1 MANLEAMRTF
11 QQHWMSYCA
20 EERRLARLCTQLP
33 VDISGLS
40 DRERSLPLSAH
51 PASVSYDYHAL
62 ARALGS
68 DGAHLGY
75 RVDEG
80 IQWNWWLG
88 YEPWGIIA
96 RERTLLEELAA
107 YSAELAAVAADVQR
121 ALDTDDELVTARSTL
136 RGYTTADAE
145 ERSELDS
152 LHAQRSAIVEPY
164 EQDDARRTPWIA
176 HPWRRLRLWLF
187 KRFRMR
193 DELDKLDKKA
203 ADIRAK
209 LDVRE
214 RKIDELKVAVESRTA
229 ALGEPF
235 APRLEELLDAM
246 ESTERSLLA
255 MLDDDLRV
263 RDMGYEPGMLLE
275 GPFAEGLSQAHE
287 REWALLGQWMVE
299 YAARLPEEIVHAR
312 NVVESELVW
321 LEGYAPYG
329 KRYWP
334 LTDRVVAA
342 MEEGRAD
349 SSDLALKLVQGSS

>member
-40 DRERSLPLSAH
+40 DKERSLPLFAH

-62 ARALGS
+62 AHALGS

-107 YSAELAAVAADVQR
+107 CSAELAAVAADVQR
-121 ALDTDDELVTARSTL
+121 AFDTDEELVTARSTL
-136 RGYTTADAE
+136 RGYLTADAE
-145 ERSELDS
+145 ERSEL
-152 LHAQRSAIVEPY
+152 ARMNEQRKKFVEPY
-164 EQDDARRTPWIA
+164 EQDEARRAPWIA
-176 HPWRRLRLWLF
+176 HPWRRLKLWFF
-187 KRFRMR
+187 KSFRMR
-193 DELDKLDKKA
+193 DELDKIDQKI
-203 ADIRAK
+203 ADIQAK

-214 RKIDELKVAVESRTA
+214 RKIGELGDAVAARTA
-229 ALGEPF
+229 LLEEPF
-235 APRLEELLDAM
+235 APQRKRSLEAIL
-246 ESTERSLLA
+246 STERELLSLL
-255 MLDDDLRV
+255 DHDLAA
-263 RDMGYEPGMLLE
+263 RDETYEQGSVL
-275 GPFAEGLSQAHE
+275 AESFEDGLAHANE
-287 REWALLGQWMVE
+287 REWALLGRWMTE
-299 YAARLPEEIVHAR
+299 YGARLPEEIVHAR

-334 LTDRVVAA
+334 LTDQVVAA

-349 SSDLALKLVQGSS
+349 TSDLALKLVQGSS

>member
-88 YEPWGIIA
+88 YEPWGIIT
-96 RERTLLEELAA
+96 RERALLEELAA
-107 YSAELAAVAADVQR
+107 YSAELAAVSADVQR
-121 ALDTDDELVTARSTL
+121 ALDTDEELVMARSTL

-145 ERSELDS
+145 EHSELDS

-164 EQDDARRTPWIA
+164 EQDNARRTPWIA

-203 ADIRAK
+203 ADIR
-209 LDVRE
+209 
-214 RKIDELKVAVESRTA
+214 
-229 ALGEPF
+229 
-235 APRLEELLDAM
+235 
-246 ESTERSLLA
+246 
-255 MLDDDLRV
+255 
-263 RDMGYEPGMLLE
+263 
-275 GPFAEGLSQAHE
+275 
-287 REWALLGQWMVE
+287 ALLGQWMVE